1 MLNILSIPN
10 VKVQLANA
18 PKGVET
24 CNYAIGVVDMNQ
36 DKVKVKLGGI
46 SASMLGCLWGRA
58 QLSKEYSSL
67 FYDAKAVELVER
79 IDYDFSASDMPFED
93 IMFNISRKVNLP
105 EFGLFTIRAKQ
116 FDDKVKAYI
125 AEHAYASVINIA
137 AGLDTTFYRVDN
149 GTIHWYDLD
158 LPAVIDIRKQL
169 LPEPDRVTYIAKSL
183 LDPSWCKDI
192 KHTEDGVFMIAGG
205 VLGWFNKSEV
215 EQFFLMLADNFP
227 DGEIVFDAMSRLDGG
242 FRTWIDM
249 FPPEQRGA
257 MRAAWAEA
265 LKDWWEKAPQD
276 QKDKLNDM
284 IATLKTPTKP
294 KGKEWSDLEAW
305 WNQLSDKEK
314 EEAVRDLMTA
324 FRGGVGMW
332 ALEDVNE
339 FTEWDSRIAVLDQF
353 PLYRNIPRDS
363 LSADA
368 RRLMD
373 YSDESGG
380 SNIIHLRV

>member
-1 MLNILSIPN
+1 M
-10 VKVQLANA
+10 Q
-18 PKGVET
+18 
-24 CNYAIGVVDMNQ
+24 Q
-36 DKVKVKLGGI
+36 DKVKVTLGGV
-46 SASMLGCLWGRA
+46 SASMLSCLWGRA

-79 IDYDFSASDMPFED
+79 IDYDFSASDVPPFVG
-93 IMFNISRKVNLP
+93 IWFNISRKVNRP
-105 EFGLFTIRAKQ
+105 EFRLGTLRAKQ
-116 FDDKVKAYI
+116 FDDKVKAHI
-125 AEHAYASVINIA
+125 AEHPYASVINIA
-137 AGLDTTFYRVDN
+137 AGLDTTFYRIDN

-183 LDPSWCKDI
+183 LDPSWCKDV

-205 VLGWFNKSEV
+205 ALGWFDKSEV
-215 EQFFLMLADNFP
+215 ERFFSMLADNFP
-227 DGEIVFDAMSRLDGG
+227 DGEIVFDAISRLGGG
-242 FRTWIDM
+242 FKTWMDM
-249 FPPEQRGA
+249 FPPEHRET
-257 MRAAWAEA
+257 MRAAWMEA

-276 QKDKLNDM
+276 QKDKVNGM

-294 KGKEWSDLEAW
+294 KGKKWSDLEAW
-305 WNQLSDKEK
+305 WNKLSDTEK

-332 ALEDVNE
+332 AFEDVNE
-339 FTEWDSRIAVLDQF
+339 FTKWDNRIAVLDQF

-363 LSADA
+363 VSADM
-368 RRLMD
+368 RRFMD

-380 SNIIHLRV
+380 STIIHLRV